1 MRQAAVSQSVDPRG
15 REARAATSSS
25 ELFGAEERRDRERLR
40 WAVAGALVV
49 HLLIL
54 LARLPGLMAAAPPP
68 LERREVIRLQRY
80 RFEPPQPP
88 RELVREPRRVRVPV
102 PDPTPEEPEPLRALQ
117 LERPPLDFDF
127 DEGAIVIPEGP
138 PQAASD
144 GAPIP
149 VGGEVVA
156 PRRLVAPMPGY
167 TEIARRA
174 HIQGIVIVRAII
186 DREGRVT
193 EARVEKGLG
202 FGLDEASLDAV
213 GRWRLAPAT
222 LHGRPV
228 IVYYFLTVRFELQS

>member
-167 TEIARRA
+167 T
-174 HIQGIVIVRAII
+174 
-186 DREGRVT
+186 DRKRV
-193 EARVEKGLG
+193 V
-202 FGLDEASLDAV
+202 
-213 GRWRLAPAT
+213 
-222 LHGRPV
+222 
-228 IVYYFLTVRFELQS
+228 